1 MARHMAG
8 TSCQIIYLLHIKI
21 WQQCFSFYDKSKA
34 FNGIALPNNSS
45 GLSKEPNLRGGVL
58 LLYLD
63 LSNLVLPEVLY
74 GIWRYSDMH
83 GMMLVWFAMVAGKQE
98 TMSHSGS
105 HPRKSSLSL
114 LFNLL
119 ELWRFRYVHLS
130 QFNILV
136 NFKKYITVMW
146 KIHISIRRNDCLS
159 L

>member
-1 MARHMAG
+1 MAG

-21 WQQCFSFYDKSKA
+21 WQQCSSLYKSKA
-34 FNGIALPNNSS
+34 FNGIVVLPNNSS
-45 GLSKEPNLRGGVL
+45 GLSKETSKQQNLRVGVP

-63 LSNLVLPEVLY
+63 LSSLVLPEVLY

-119 ELWRFRYVHLS
+119 ELWRFRCVHLS
-130 QFNILV
+130 QFHILV

-146 KIHISIRRNDCLS
+146 KIHISIRRNDCLF